1 METNGISMCAKPVSP
16 DMKAP
21 TGQAGNHHSDQAVNN
36 CMDSISDQSVNK
48 YMDSIGDQAVN
59 NYISSVGDQSA

>member
-21 TGQAGNHHSDQAVNN
+21 TGQAGNHH
-36 CMDSISDQSVNK
+36 
-48 YMDSIGDQAVN
+48 GDQAVKIAWIVLVIN
-59 NYISSVGDQSA
+59 QLISTWIVLVTKQLITT